1 MDKLMLKT
9 EKLIDRIN
17 NLIDKNETKTPH
29 INTKEF
35 LEIVGDIMVSIEDKE
50 IPKNIEGLIN
60 KRISSIKLRKIDQE
74 EDSPKLLVHIISTK
88 IHSKEKSYIELHKL
102 QNRAT
107 DLPLLSGAV
116 YDYRFNS
123 EGFFTLN
130 NRSGSYT
137 QFSREG
143 FIEAVDV
150 GFFDPQNK
158 KIFASRLER
167 ALIENIKKYI
177 DLLFS
182 LDIKGPYII
191 NVTLLGAGDY
201 TIYLPNHYFD
211 QYKSNLEELSFPQV
225 SVNIMEENLATQLRP
240 IFDVLW
246 NSVGIYGSINYANG
260 EWKANNY

>member
-1 MDKLMLKT
+1 MLKT
-9 EKLIDRIN
+9 EKLLDRIN
-17 NLIDKNETKTPH
+17 HLIDNNDETKTPL
-29 INTKEF
+29 INTKEV
-35 LEIVGDIMVSIEDKE
+35 LEIVGDILASIEDKE
-50 IPKNIEGLIN
+50 LTENIERLIN
-60 KRISSIKLRKIDQE
+60 KRISSIKLKKVGQG
-74 EDSPKLLVHIISTK
+74 DSPILLVHIVSTK
-88 IHSKEKSYIELHKL
+88 IHSKVKSYIELHKL

-107 DLPLLSGAV
+107 DLPILSGAG

-123 EGFFTLN
+123 EGFLTFD
-130 NRSGSYT
+130 NRNRSYT

-143 FIEAVDV
+143 FIEAVDI
-150 GFFDPQNK
+150 GFFDQQNK
-158 KIFASRLER
+158 QIFASRMER

-177 DLLFS
+177 DLLHS

-211 QYKSNLEELSFPQV
+211 QYKSNLEELSFPQI
-225 SVNIMEENLATQLRP
+225 SVNINEENLATQLRP

-260 EWKANNY
+260 EWKANHY